1 MNLALKDIRHN
12 LGRFLLTCLGLSL
25 LLGIVLAMVG
35 IYRGLVVESLGL
47 VRAAGAQVWVVEGG
61 TRGPFAEASRLP
73 GDTREAVAAQW
84 GVAAAGGVS
93 YQNIE
98 AQHRGQTKR
107 LMVVGAQIA
116 RPGEAPSVVEGRPIL
131 RSRYEAVADR
141 GAGLALGERI
151 RLGRD
156 MFTVVGLT
164 SGLVA
169 SGGDPVM
176 FITLRDAQKL
186 QFDLAPAAA
195 RRESIRS
202 AGAAGTTDTVNAIV
216 VRLLPGVDANRF
228 AQDIVRW
235 KHLSALTQQDQETV
249 LARSVIDRARRQIG
263 LFTTLL
269 LTVSTVIVG
278 LIIYTMTIDKKKAIA
293 TLKLIGAPDRRI
305 VGLIVQQAIA
315 MGVISF
321 VTGAALISAGQGYFP
336 RRVVLEPTDA
346 ADCFRGGACR
356 VPDCER
362 ARRAHCAQDRSS
374 FGACGV
380 AMAEQPVVEVRGIS
394 KHFGEGPTRVD
405 ALRELSL
412 DVYPGTVIGLR
423 GPSGSGKSTLLNVIG
438 CILEPNSGSMRLNG
452 ELVYDGKWLRADL
465 RSLRLEKIGF
475 IFQSHNL
482 LPFLNAWENIAVA
495 RILAGASP
503 AQARSRALELLT
515 YLGIERRAEA
525 MPGELSGGEA
535 QRVAIARALA
545 NDPRIILADEP
556 TAALDSQRAGTV
568 MDMLRKVA
576 TEHRTALIVV
586 SMTKIF
592 HRCDHIYS
600 LRDGALE
607 APIREGSDVLVR
619 Q

>member
-1 MNLALKDIRHN
+1 MNLALKDISHN

-47 VRAAGAQVWVVEGG
+47 VRAAGVHVWVVEGG

-73 GDTREAVAAQW
+73 GDTRETVAAQW
-84 GVAAAGGVS
+84 GVASAGGVS

-116 RPGEAPSVVEGRPIL
+116 RPGEAPLVVEGRPIL

-141 GAGLALGERI
+141 GAGLALGEQI

-156 MFTVVGLT
+156 TFTVVGLT

-169 SGGDPVM
+169 SGGDPVI

-195 RRESIRS
+195 RREAVRTV
-202 AGAAGTTDTVNAIV
+202 GATGTTDTVNAIV
-216 VRLLPGVDANRF
+216 VRLLPGVDPNRF

-235 KHLSALTQQDQETV
+235 KHLSALTQADQENV

-305 VGLIVQQAIA
+305 IGLIVQQALA

-321 VTGAALISAGQGYFP
+321 LAGAALINAGKGYFP
-336 RRVVLEPTDA
+336 RRVVLEPSDTVTL
-346 ADCFRGGACR
+346 FGVVIIACLL
-356 VPDCER
+356 
-362 ARRAHCAQDRSS
+362 ASAL
-374 FGACGV
+374 GV
-380 AMAEQPVVEVRGIS
+380 
-394 KHFGEGPTRVD
+394 
-405 ALRELSL
+405 
-412 DVYPGTVIGLR
+412 
-423 GPSGSGKSTLLNVIG
+423 
-438 CILEPNSGSMRLNG
+438 
-452 ELVYDGKWLRADL
+452 
-465 RSLRLEKIGF
+465 
-475 IFQSHNL
+475 
-482 LPFLNAWENIAVA
+482 
-495 RILAGASP
+495 
-503 AQARSRALELLT
+503 
-515 YLGIERRAEA
+515 
-525 MPGELSGGEA
+525 
-535 QRVAIARALA
+535 
-545 NDPRIILADEP
+545 
-556 TAALDSQRAGTV
+556 
-568 MDMLRKVA
+568 
-576 TEHRTALIVV
+576 RTAL
-586 SMTKIF
+586 KI
-592 HRCDHIYS
+592 DPAS
-600 LRDGALE
+600 AL
-607 APIREGSDVLVR
+607 AG
-619 Q
+619 

>member
-1 MNLALKDIRHN
+1 VNLALKDIRHN

-73 GDTREAVAAQW
+73 GDTREAIAAQW

-93 YQNIE
+93 YQNID

-116 RPGEAPSVVEGRPIL
+116 RPGEAPLVVEGRPIL

-141 GAGLALGERI
+141 SAGLALGEQI
-151 RLGRD
+151 RLGRN

-195 RRESIRS
+195 RRESVRS
-202 AGAAGTTDTVNAIV
+202 AGAAGTTNTVNAIL

-235 KHLSALTQQDQETV
+235 KHLAALTQDDQEAV

-321 VTGAALISAGQGYFP
+321 LAGAALISAGHGYFP
-336 RRVVLEPTDA
+336 RRVVLEP
-346 ADCFRGGACR
+346 AD
-356 VPDCER
+356 
-362 ARRAHCAQDRSS
+362 
-374 FGACGV
+374 
-380 AMAEQPVVEVRGIS
+380 
-394 KHFGEGPTRVD
+394 
-405 ALRELSL
+405 
-412 DVYPGTVIGLR
+412 
-423 GPSGSGKSTLLNVIG
+423 
-438 CILEPNSGSMRLNG
+438 
-452 ELVYDGKWLRADL
+452 
-465 RSLRLEKIGF
+465 
-475 IFQSHNL
+475 
-482 LPFLNAWENIAVA
+482 
-495 RILAGASP
+495 AGALFGVVIIACLLAS
-503 AQARSRALELLT
+503 AL
-515 YLGIERRAEA
+515 G
-525 MPGELSGGEA
+525 
-535 QRVAIARALA
+535 V
-545 NDPRIILADEP
+545 
-556 TAALDSQRAGTV
+556 
-568 MDMLRKVA
+568 
-576 TEHRTALIVV
+576 RTAL
-586 SMTKIF
+586 KI
-592 HRCDHIYS
+592 DPAS
-600 LRDGALE
+600 AL
-607 APIREGSDVLVR
+607 AG
-619 Q
+619 